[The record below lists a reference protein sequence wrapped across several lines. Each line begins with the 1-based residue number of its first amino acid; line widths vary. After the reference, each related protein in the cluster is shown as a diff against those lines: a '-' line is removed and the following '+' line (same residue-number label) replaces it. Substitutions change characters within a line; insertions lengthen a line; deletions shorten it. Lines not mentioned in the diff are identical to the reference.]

1 MSVYFSWLLF
11 CLLPEWPGKFSL
23 VQTSCH
29 SCPRVWSMCFGKVII
44 YKSCAGLFSAEFQ
57 KQNRL
62 SNKATYKHFQAAT
75 HLVPNPFD
83 PRTSGPP
90 LPVPMDKWSPN
101 IWSPWTNGPQDNL
114 SPWTIG
120 PQNLSVVSKIRLE
133 PFFQY
138 FDIGWST
145 LDIMDDFKPISSS
158 NLFTFR

>member
-90 LPVPMDKWSPN
+90 LPVPLDKKWSQTNLVPMN
-101 IWSPWTNGPQDNL
+101 KWFSTNLVPVLLDHHSLSPWTNR
-114 SPWTIG
+114 I
-120 PQNLSVVSKIRLE
+120 
-133 PFFQY
+133 F
-138 FDIGWST
+138 
-145 LDIMDDFKPISSS
+145 
-158 NLFTFR
+158 

>member
-57 KQNRL
+57 KQN
-62 SNKATYKHFQAAT
+62 
-75 HLVPNPFD
+75 LVPNPFD

-101 IWSPWTNGPQDNL
+101 IWSPWTNGPQPIW
-114 SPWTIG
+114 SHWTNGPHQIWSDWTNG
-120 PQNLSVVSKIRLE
+120 PQNLVPLDK
-133 PFFQY
+133 
-138 FDIGWST
+138 WSPT
-145 LDIMDDFKPISSS
+145 NLVPIFPNHHSLSP
-158 NLFTFR
+158 